1 MLRLCRRNILWL
13 VGALMLVI
21 LFHLYFIKGVKTI
34 TTKENDHF
42 PPLPK
47 EFLSPSHTKFPSK
60 EYCSRR
66 IEEDLSLIS
75 NGTRPA
81 PKSVQ
86 EISDYNI
93 LKTFSQLNCGQI
105 SALFSPPSEPSDEER
120 NFPLA
125 YTLQLYKGASL
136 FVKQLQFIYMPQNV
150 YCINIDTTSSL
161 VFVRAIQKI
170 ARCLP
175 NVFVTKKR
183 IKVIYLHVSTV
194 RAQLNCIEDL
204 LQSSVRWRYLFNLCG
219 QDFPL
224 YSNQGLV
231 QALKALNGRT
241 NAESCKP
248 NNYTNLR
255 TLNVFEVKLVRGK
268 EGHDAYE
275 WANTGKVKTPPPQGI
290 QIYKGSSFIAGTRK
304 FCEYAVYD
312 ETAKAFLNWLND
324 TIFVDES
331 FFTTLFRH
339 PGVPGGVPWP
349 EQQEF
354 ITRGAVNWY
363 YPENRTPCHGY
374 WLRGLCVLSLADL
387 SWVFGSEL
395 KNMLFTQKID
405 FNYDQELVDCWYVMA
420 QNRKTHPYTTK
431 GISWSKHKCS

>member
-1 MLRLCRRNILWL
+1 M
-13 VGALMLVI
+13 
-21 LFHLYFIKGVKTI
+21 
-34 TTKENDHF
+34 
-42 PPLPK
+42 
-47 EFLSPSHTKFPSK
+47 
-60 EYCSRR
+60 
-66 IEEDLSLIS
+66 
-75 NGTRPA
+75 
-81 PKSVQ
+81 
-86 EISDYNI
+86 
-93 LKTFSQLNCGQI
+93 
-105 SALFSPPSEPSDEER
+105 
-120 NFPLA
+120 A

-339 PGVPGGVPWP
+339 SGVPGGVPWP